1 MQTLASLDKGHEFPA
16 VEFELTPEW
25 VSRYGSATGDE
36 TSGAACPGAVPPM
49 ALAALS
55 IRALLESAE
64 LPAGA
69 IHVGQ
74 ELAFRRAVSAGERLS
89 VQARI
94 VSRGERAGWV
104 LLAVDVAADAGGNKV
119 MSGRSVV
126 TFPAG
131 EVAG

>member
-1 MQTLASLDKGHEFPA
+1 MQTLASLDKGHEFPP
-16 VEFELTPEW
+16 VEFELNPKW
-25 VSRYGSATGDE
+25 VAGYVAATCDE
-36 TSGAACPGAVPPM
+36 TTGTVCPEAVPPM
-49 ALAALS
+49 ALAAVS
-55 IRALLESAE
+55 IRALLDSAK

-74 ELAFRRAVSAGERLS
+74 ELAFYRMVRAGERLS
-89 VQARI
+89 IHARI

-104 LLAVDVAADAGGNKV
+104 LLAVDVAVESGGDNV

-131 EVAG
+131 DSGG